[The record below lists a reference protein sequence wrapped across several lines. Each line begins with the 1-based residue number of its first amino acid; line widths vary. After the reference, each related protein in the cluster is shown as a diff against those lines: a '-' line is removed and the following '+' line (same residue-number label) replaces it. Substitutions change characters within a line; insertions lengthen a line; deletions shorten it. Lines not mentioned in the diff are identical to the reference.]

1 MLIIP
6 IHKKIS
12 AKNFPLVTFLLI
24 LTNSLIFFLLQGDD
38 QEVFKKASSYYLQSD
53 LPEIEFPRYQE
64 YRRYSGA
71 GYLRTLPGEAPD
83 SETTRFYHLMSME
96 YDGDFMRALKAD
108 EIVRPDESIYPR
120 WKRLRER
127 YESIR
132 DSSFTDQ
139 YLLHYGEIEP
149 VNSISHMF
157 LHGDFGHLFGN
168 MLFLLFLG
176 ILVEGA
182 LGAEL
187 FLLAYLAAGL
197 CAMAATQWVHWG
209 EYGGMLG
216 ASGAI
221 AGLMGLYTV
230 LFGKRKVRFFYW
242 VFFFFNYTKK
252 PAIILLPFWLGW
264 ELWQF
269 IFDDYSRVAY
279 EAHAGGIVGGC
290 ILGLFFK
297 LLRLDKK
304 EFLDEETKRDE
315 ARDLYAEAME
325 DLRELRVDAARLKL
339 KQLLPQH
346 GHDQE
351 LLKRYYN
358 TCKLQPDHPDFHD
371 AARRILTLP
380 GNDAGNLVRSTFRD
394 YIQTSH
400 GKLKLATHE
409 RKELAVRLANWG
421 HLKEAK
427 LLANALL
434 KSKTPNPDA
443 AEAILATGRA
453 CGVHGDPASA
463 KHYLKQTIDR
473 FPGSPE
479 AGAAKQLLMEL

>member
-6 IHKKIS
+6 IHKKIT

-38 QEVFKKASSYYLQSD
+38 QEVFQKAAKYYLQSD
-53 LPEIEFPRYQE
+53 LPDIEFPRYQD
-64 YRRYSGA
+64 YRRYAGA
-71 GYLRTLPGEAPD
+71 GYMPSIPKEGPSR
-83 SETTRFYHLMSME
+83 ETVRYEYLMSME
-96 YDGDFMRALKAD
+96 YDGDFMLSLKAD
-108 EIVRPDESIYPR
+108 EVIRPEDPIYPR
-120 WKRLRER
+120 WKKLRKR
-127 YESIR
+127 YEDIQ
-132 DSSFTDQ
+132 DSGFTQQ
-139 YLLHYGEIEP
+139 YLLHYGELDP
-149 VNSISHMF
+149 VNSVSHMF

-187 FLLAYLAAGL
+187 FLLAYLATGL
-197 CAMAATQWVHWG
+197 CAMAASQWVHWDD
-209 EYGGMLG
+209 YGGMLG

-230 LFGKRKVRFFYW
+230 LYGKRKVRFFYW

-269 IFDDYSRVAY
+269 VFSESNVAY
-279 EAHAGGIVGGC
+279 EAHAGGIIGGC

-297 LLRLDKK
+297 LLHLDKK
-304 EFLDEETKRDE
+304 EFLDEETKHDE
-315 ARDLYAEAME
+315 ANDLYAEAME
-325 DLRELRVDAARLKL
+325 DLRELRVDAARQKL

-346 GHDQE
+346 GHDRE
-351 LLKRYYN
+351 LLQRYYN

-380 GNDAGNLVRSTFRD
+380 GNDASNLVKSTFRD
-394 YIQTSH
+394 YVQTSR
-400 GKLKLATHE
+400 GRLKLASNE
-409 RKELAVRLANWG
+409 RKDLAVRLANWG

-434 KSKTPNPDA
+434 KSKSTSPDA

-453 CGVHGDPASA
+453 CSVHGDPASA
-463 KHYLKQTIDR
+463 RHYLKHTIDL

-479 AGAAKQLLMEL
+479 AGAAKKLLLDL

>member
-6 IHKKIS
+6 IHKRIT

-24 LTNSLIFFLLQGDD
+24 ITNSLIFFFLQGDD
-38 QEVFKKASSYYLQSD
+38 QEVFKKASQYYLQSD

-71 GYLRTLPGEAPD
+71 GYLQTYPGEEPD
-83 SETTRFYHLMSME
+83 SEYNRYYQLMTME

-108 EIVRPDESIYPR
+108 EIIRPEDPIYPR

-127 YESIR
+127 FEKIQ
-132 DSSFTDQ
+132 DSSFTQQ
-139 YLLHYGEIEP
+139 YLLNYGELDP
-149 VNSISHMF
+149 VSSVSHMF

-197 CAMAATQWVHWG
+197 CAMGATQWVHWG

-230 LFGKRKVRFFYW
+230 LFGTRKVRFFYW

-279 EAHAGGIVGGC
+279 EAHAGGIVGGA
-290 ILGLFFK
+290 ILGLLFK
-297 LLRLDKK
+297 GLHLERR
-304 EFLDEETKRDE
+304 EFLDEETKREE
-315 ARDLYAEAME
+315 AQDLYAEAME
-325 DLRELRVDAARLKL
+325 DLRELRVDAARQKF

-346 GHDQE
+346 GHDPE
-351 LLKRYYN
+351 LLQRYYN
-358 TCKLQPDHPDFHD
+358 TCKLKPDHPDFHD

-380 GNDAGNLVRSTFRD
+380 GNDTEKLVRNTFRD
-394 YIQTSH
+394 YVQTSR
-400 GKLKLATHE
+400 GRLKLAHSE
-409 RKELAVRLANWG
+409 RKDLAVRLANWG
-421 HLKEAK
+421 HLKEAR
-427 LLANALL
+427 LLTNALL
-434 KSKTPNPDA
+434 KGSSANPDI
-443 AEAILATGRA
+443 AEAVLATGRA
-453 CGVHGDPASA
+453 CSVHGDQQAA
-463 KHYLKQTIDR
+463 KHYLGQAMER
-473 FPGSPE
+473 FPGTPE
-479 AGAAKQLLMEL
+479 AAAAKKLLTE